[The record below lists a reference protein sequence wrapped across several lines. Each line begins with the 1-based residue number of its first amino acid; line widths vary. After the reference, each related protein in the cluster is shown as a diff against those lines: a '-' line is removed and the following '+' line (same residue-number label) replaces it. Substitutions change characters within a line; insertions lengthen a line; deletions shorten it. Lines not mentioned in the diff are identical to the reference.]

1 MELKERQVGI
11 LKILLREDAPMV
23 VQNLAD
29 QLQVSIRTIRYDIK
43 EMNYW
48 LRKVGAEIHSKPRV
62 GVWIEK
68 KEAAKRLISQ
78 SPDQDYRNYSSKAR
92 RLLVV
97 IQLFIA
103 EKFITTEFLA
113 EEVGVSRSTIVS
125 TLKELKDQ
133 AKLEG
138 LELISRARYGYRLEG
153 KETDKRIFAALYLA
167 ESLKDQTYGEVREIL
182 PFDDVEPLFRE
193 IRKRISVT
201 KKEYAIWIPQ
211 EQFQFIASFI
221 FLSLQSMKRS
231 HYVSETISEKNS
243 LNQSLHLMAEGILR
257 GLSSWLD
264 LEVPIQEIHRLE
276 RVLLKNNCT
285 VFEIKG
291 RRVFDPKLIDTVY
304 EMLRIASLE
313 LQLEDEALL
322 HLKEELLLHLELTLE
337 KSQLQIE
344 SKNYLLD
351 EIRKQYASLYAI
363 AEKMSKVFEEYFHI
377 PLNEDEVGFL
387 TMYLCENTEK
397 RKEGESRKI
406 LIVCSSGK
414 GAAKLL
420 EKRIRNN
427 LPHIEI
433 VGPTSAFEA
442 EENLSQFGILDFVV
456 STVHLEITIP
466 YLLVSPVIS
475 NEELGMIHSHLYGF
489 QSLKETKRSVAGDRV
504 RKQLASQQGQKEIP
518 GIQRDGLEDFAH
530 LTGMAVVEFGE
541 MMMKL
546 ADEEGITLE
555 RQNLWG
561 LTLHIILSIPRW
573 IYGDYVSEGDLDRY
587 QSQHPNLYKKVE
599 NTLFRIGQ
607 TYDLVVPSDEVVA
620 VMRYI
625 V

>member
-1 MELKERQVGI
+1 MDLKERQVGI
-11 LKILLREDAPMV
+11 LKILLREDSPMV
-23 VQNLAD
+23 VQDLAD
-29 QLQVSIRTIRYDIK
+29 QLQVSIRTIRYDLK

-48 LRKVGAEIHSKPRV
+48 LKEVGAEILSKPRV

-68 KEAAKRLISQ
+68 KEAARRLISE
-78 SPDQDYRNYSSKAR
+78 SPDQNYRNFSSKAR
-92 RLLVV
+92 RMLVV
-97 IQLFIA
+97 MQLFIA
-103 EKFITTEFLA
+103 DEFITTEYLA
-113 EEVGVSRSTIVS
+113 EEVSVSRSTIVS
-125 TLKELKDQ
+125 TLKELKEE
-133 AKLEG
+133 AIRG
-138 LELISRARYGYRLEG
+138 RVELISRARYGYRLQG
-153 KETDKRIFAALYLA
+153 KESDKRIFAARYLA

-182 PFDDVEPLFRE
+182 PFNDVDPLFRE
-193 IRKRISVT
+193 IRKRISMT

-211 EQFQFIASFI
+211 EQFQLIASFI
-221 FLSLQSMKRS
+221 FLSIQSMKRS
-231 HYVSETISEKNS
+231 RYVCVTEREKNS
-243 LNQSLHLMAEGILR
+243 KNQSLQFMAKEILT

-264 LEVPIQEIHRLE
+264 LEVPIQEVHILE

-291 RRVFDPKLIDTVY
+291 RRVFDPKLIDAVY
-304 EMLRIASLE
+304 EMLRIASFE
-313 LQLEDEALL
+313 LTLEDEALL

-351 EIRKQYASLYAI
+351 EIRDQYETLYAL
-363 AEKMSKVFEEYFHI
+363 AKKMAKVFEEYFQI

-397 RKEGESRKI
+397 RKEGDSRKI

-442 EENLSQFGILDFVV
+442 EENLLQFGVLDFVV

-518 GIQRDGLEDFAH
+518 GIQRDGLEDYAH

-541 MMMKL
+541 MIMKL

-587 QSQHPNLYKKVE
+587 QSQYPTMYKKVE

-607 TYDLVVPSDEVVA
+607 TYDLVIPSDEVVA

>member
-1 MELKERQVGI
+1 MDLKERQVGI

-23 VQNLAD
+23 VQDLAE

-48 LRKVGAEIHSKPRV
+48 LNRVGTEIHSKPKV
-62 GVWIEK
+62 GIWIEK
-68 KEAAKRLISQ
+68 KEAARRLLSE
-78 SPDQDYRNYSSKAR
+78 SPDQDYRNFSSKAR

-97 IQLFIA
+97 IQLFMA
-103 EKFITTEFLA
+103 REFITTEYLA

-125 TLKELKDQ
+125 TLKELKDE
-133 AKLEG
+133 AKAGG
-138 LELISRARYGYRLEG
+138 LQLISRARYGYRLEG
-153 KETDKRIFAALYLA
+153 KETDKRIFAAMYLA
-167 ESLKDQTYGEVREIL
+167 ESLKDQTYGEVRESL
-182 PFDDVEPLFRE
+182 PFDEVEPLFRE
-193 IRKRISVT
+193 IRKRISMT

-211 EQFQFIASFI
+211 EQFQVIASFI
-221 FLSLQSMKRS
+221 FLSIQSMKLSR
-231 HYVSETISEKNS
+231 YVVEAS
-243 LNQSLHLMAEGILR
+243 LEESGQNQQLQLMAKDILT
-257 GLSSWLD
+257 GLSAWLD
-264 LEVPIQEIHRLE
+264 LEVPIQEIQRLE
-276 RVLLKNNCT
+276 RVLLKNHCT

-304 EMLRIASLE
+304 EMLRTASFE
-313 LQLEDEALL
+313 LTLEDEALL

-344 SKNYLLD
+344 SKNYLLE
-351 EIRKQYASLYAI
+351 EIRNQYETLYVI
-363 AEKMSKVFEEYFHI
+363 AGKMAKVFEDYFQI
-377 PLNEDEVGFL
+377 PLNEDEIGFL

-397 RKEGESRKI
+397 RKEGETRKI

-427 LPHIEI
+427 LPHVEI

-442 EENLSQFGILDFVV
+442 EENLLQFGVLDFVV
-456 STVHLEITIP
+456 STVHLEIAIP
-466 YLLVSPVIS
+466 YLVVSPVIS
-475 NEELGMIHSHLYGF
+475 NEELGMIQSHLYGF

-504 RKQLASQQGQKEIP
+504 RRQLTDQQDQKEIS

-530 LTGMAVVEFGE
+530 LTGMTVVEFGE
-541 MMMKL
+541 MILKL
-546 ADEEGITLE
+546 ADEEGIILE

-561 LTLHIILSIPRW
+561 LILHIILSIPRW
-573 IYGDYVSEGDLDRY
+573 IYGDYVSEGDLERY
-587 QSQHPNLYKKVE
+587 QSQHPSLYNQVE

-607 TYDLVVPSDEVVA
+607 TYDLVIPSDEVVA